1 MEQNEKKTRHL
12 TSKTIIYSIGTVI
25 SSVAVIVAAPI
36 YTRTLTTGE
45 FGNYEL
51 SYALIYLLCTV
62 GFFESQTSMLRFM
75 YGEKEENSD
84 IKNRAIYSS
93 ALVILFFIFLL
104 FVTVPIT
111 ALITPLPF
119 VKAAIFYGVA
129 YSLATFYQNVA
140 RGKDREL
147 DYSLGFSIY
156 HLANLGIVCYLLIV
170 KSYGSWALL
179 VAMGCGRIFEII
191 YFEFRMKLIK
201 GFKPKY
207 IDFRLMRKMFYFAG
221 PLAISAIGNWVLNYY
236 TNIQIVNNLGSDSN
250 GIYSMSVNI
259 ARSIPSI
266 TYGLLIAWQEIAFSF
281 KGNALEKKAF
291 FSGAL
296 DNILSLLL
304 LIYIF
309 FLSLATLIMPY
320 YLDSSF
326 DTVLTVLYLTTACMM
341 FETMS
346 NMLASIF
353 GNNINSKPIMYSV
366 AAGAIIDIIILVPF
380 IKNYGIIGAGYSS
393 LIGFSITC
401 IVRVIW
407 IMKSEKLKLNF
418 LKISFYIILAI
429 IGAYIGKSRD
439 TKMLILAAI
448 ISGLMLF
455 REVTKKKKNNE

>member
-1 MEQNEKKTRHL
+1 MEKKEKKTRQL

-25 SSVAVIVAAPI
+25 SSVAAIVAAPI
-36 YTRTLTTGE
+36 YTRTLTTSE

-51 SYALIYLLCTV
+51 SYALIFLLCTV

-75 YGEKEENSD
+75 YGEREENSEV
-84 IKNRAIYSS
+84 KNKAIYSS
-93 ALVILFFIFLL
+93 ALVILFFVGLL
-104 FVTVPIT
+104 FVTVPLT

-119 VKAAIFYGVA
+119 VKSAIFYGIT
-129 YSLATFYQNVA
+129 YSLAVFYQNVA

-170 KSYGSWALL
+170 KAYGSWALL
-179 VAMGCGRIFEII
+179 VAMGCGRLFEIV
-191 YFEFRMKLIK
+191 YFETRMKLIK
-201 GFKPKY
+201 GFKFRY
-207 IDFRLMRKMFYFAG
+207 IDFRLIRKMFHFAG
-221 PLAISAIGNWVLNYY
+221 PLALSAIGNWVLNYY
-236 TNIQIVNNLGSDSN
+236 TNIQIVNHLGSDSN
-250 GIYSMSVNI
+250 GIYSMSINI
-259 ARSIPSI
+259 SRSIPSV

-281 KGNALEKKAF
+281 KGNAIEKKAF

-304 LIYIF
+304 LIYIL
-309 FLSLATLIMPY
+309 FLSLATLVMPY

-326 DTVLTVLYLTTACMM
+326 DTVLTVLYLTTGCMM

-366 AAGAIIDIIILVPF
+366 AIGALIDIIILVPF
-380 IKNYGIIGAGYSS
+380 IKNFGIIGAGYSS
-393 LIGFSITC
+393 LIGFGVTC
-401 IVRVIW
+401 IIRVIW

-418 LKISFYIILAI
+418 VKISTYIILAI
-429 IGAYIGKSRD
+429 IGGYIGKSRN
-439 TKMLILAAI
+439 TIMLIIAAI

-455 REVTKKKKNNE
+455 KELTKKKKNNA

>member
-1 MEQNEKKTRHL
+1 MEQKEKKTRHL

-25 SSVAVIVAAPI
+25 SSVAVLVAAPI
-36 YTRTLTTGE
+36 FTRTLTTSQ

-51 SYALIYLLCTV
+51 SYALIFLLCTV
-62 GFFESQTSMLRFM
+62 GFLESQTSMLRFM
-75 YGEKEENSD
+75 YGEKEENSEM
-84 IKNRAIYSS
+84 KNKAIYSS
-93 ALVILFFIFLL
+93 ALVIFFFILLL
-104 FVTVPIT
+104 FISVPVTS
-111 ALITPLPF
+111 LITPLPF
-119 VKAAIFYGVA
+119 VKSSIFYGIT
-129 YSLATFYQNVA
+129 YSLSTFYQNVA

-156 HLANLGIVCYLLIV
+156 HVVNLGVVIYLLVV
-170 KSYGSWALL
+170 KAYDSWALL
-179 VAMGCGRIFEII
+179 IAMGFGRICEITYLEI
-191 YFEFRMKLIK
+191 RMHLIK

-207 IDFRLMRKMFYFAG
+207 IDFKLIRKMFHFAG

-259 ARSIPSI
+259 ARSIPSV

-281 KGNALEKKAF
+281 KGNAIEKKAF

-309 FLSLATLIMPY
+309 FLSLATLVMPY

-326 DTVLTVLYLTTACMM
+326 DTVLTVLYLTTGCMM

-366 AAGAIIDIIILVPF
+366 AAGAIIDIIIIVPF
-380 IKNYGIIGAGYSS
+380 IKNFGILGAGYSS
-393 LIGFSITC
+393 LIGFGITC
-401 IVRVIW
+401 IIRVIW
-407 IMKSEKLKLNF
+407 IMKTEKIRINF
-418 LKISFYIILAI
+418 LKISIYSILAI
-429 IGAYIGKSRD
+429 IGGYIGKSRN
-439 TKMLILAAI
+439 TKLLLIAAI
-448 ISGLMLF
+448 ISGLILF
-455 REVTKKKKNNE
+455 KELTKKKKNA